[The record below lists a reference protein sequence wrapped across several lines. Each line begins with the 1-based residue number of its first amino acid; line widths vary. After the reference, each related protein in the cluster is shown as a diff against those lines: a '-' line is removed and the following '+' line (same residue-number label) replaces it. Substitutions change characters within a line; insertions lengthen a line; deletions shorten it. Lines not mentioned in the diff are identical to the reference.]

1 MAGINYKLQIGIFM
15 GLTCIG
21 GISPNVYRDLR
32 GGFSVSSYGTEL
44 TCEEVRRL
52 EGPDMPKEDE

>member
-1 MAGINYKLQIGIFM
+1 M